1 MKKRQGLLWLTIGV
15 LFFAVACS
23 GEKAEKGRQ
32 GPRLFGATYMTRNNP
47 YFEILNESIDEVVE
61 ANGDILIVR
70 DPQQDQERQNQQ
82 IHDMIEEGIE
92 MLFLNPVDWN
102 GVEPALKEC
111 RQAGVPIINL
121 DTVVQHTDEVLAVIE
136 TDNYQA
142 GMECAKD
149 MIKRVDH
156 AEIVILNN
164 PIQTSISDRVRGFK
178 DTIKKEEGYKIVYE
192 MTAEGEIEVAAE
204 VMSDFLKKDISFNVV
219 FGGNDPTALGAL
231 AALQQY
237 KMEEGILLYGIDGSP
252 DFKAMIALGHVTGT
266 SSQSPK
272 DIGQVAAQTAY
283 RHLEGLPVLKHM
295 KLPSTIITKENLEK
309 YGTNGWQ

>member
-1 MKKRQGLLWLTIGV
+1 MKKRHWLWSLFIGAI
-15 LFFAVACS
+15 FFSISCS
-23 GEKAEKGRQ
+23 QAKTEKGKQ
-32 GPRLFGATYMTRNNP
+32 ETRLFGATYMTRNNP

-61 ANGDILIVR
+61 ANGDVLIVR

-92 MLFLNPVDWN
+92 MLFLNPVDWKR
-102 GVEPALKEC
+102 VAPALEEC
-111 RQAGVPIINL
+111 REAGVPIINV
-121 DTVVQHTDEVLAVIE
+121 DTVVQRKDEVLAVIE

-149 MIKRVDH
+149 LIRRLDH
-156 AEIVILNN
+156 AEIVILGS

-178 DTIKKEEGYKIVYE
+178 NTIKKEKGYKIVYE
-192 MTAEGEIEVAAE
+192 MAAEGEIEVAAE
-204 VMSDFLKKDISFNVV
+204 VMSEFLKKDISFNVV
-219 FGGNDPTALGAL
+219 LGGNDPTALGAL

-237 KMEEGILLYGIDGSP
+237 KMEEGVVVYGIDGSP

-266 SSQSPK
+266 SAQSPK
-272 DIGQVAAQTAY
+272 DIGKRAAQTAY
-283 RHLEGLPVLKHM
+283 RHLEGQPVIKHL
-295 KLPSTIITKENLEK
+295 KLPSTIITKDNLEK